1 MRSLLIV
8 AFALQRLATGWY
20 PGELGRAEPI
30 LLPDEPGIAGRGRG
44 FLIHP
49 TFDHRD
55 ALGELREP
63 RRRIYLK
70 EALVAP
76 HALDED
82 GAREHSDAVSRYLH

>member
-30 LLPDEPGIAGRGRG
+30 LLPNEPSVSGRGRG
-44 FLIHP
+44 FLVYP
-49 TFDHRD
+49 TLDHRD
-55 ALGELREP
+55 TFGELREP

-70 EALVAP
+70 ESLVAP
-76 HALDED
+76 NALDED
-82 GAREHSDAVSRYLH
+82 GAREHGDAMTGYLH